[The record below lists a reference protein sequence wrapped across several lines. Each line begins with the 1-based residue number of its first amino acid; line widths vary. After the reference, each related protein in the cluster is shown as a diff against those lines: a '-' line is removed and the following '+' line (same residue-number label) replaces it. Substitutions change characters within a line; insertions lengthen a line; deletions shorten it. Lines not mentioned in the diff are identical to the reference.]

1 MLFVSI
7 FRYPPENRDKLVE
20 RFRSY
25 RRPEGV
31 KVLGRYTLLGRHTII
46 TIFDVEDV
54 NALKKIVHHFS
65 DLGTYEIYPAV
76 PTEEAYE
83 KIW

>member
-1 MLFVSI
+1 MSI
-7 FRYPPENRDKLVE
+7 FRYPAENRDKLVE

-31 KVLGRYTLLGRHTII
+31 KVLGRYTLLGKHTII